1 LVRRALLGF
10 IEYSRENNANQ
21 LTQKT
26 ADSMV
31 NSLKLVLSDL
41 EVQERR
47 TMLTINQKENELLE
61 NDRIISDQLRKLRAE
76 IEQDEIKK
84 SVEQVAASQYLLQ
97 RTSMII
103 GGLGIVSVLTILV
116 FIALIMSDTKKS
128 QKYRQQLETSKNY
141 TEKLLKSREQIMAA
155 VTHDLR
161 SPLNTVIGYSDL
173 LSKSE
178 LSEKQKHYLTNLK
191 GSSDYILRLVNDLLD
206 LSKLEAGKMHMEK
219 LRFNIENVIN
229 ESIKNAIPTENP
241 KNITLEINVEE
252 RLRID
257 IISDPFRLQQILTNL
272 ISNAYKFT
280 EEGKIT
286 IQAELK
292 KINRNPNTLKMRVID
307 TGIGISNK
315 HQQFVFDEFSQ
326 GDNNIEKNYGGYGLG
341 LAITKK
347 LLSLLKGDIFVSSK
361 LGEGSTFTFYF
372 PIDFSET
379 NYIEILDTKKNKKA
393 TSLQNKRILIIDDE
407 PSQLALTGE
416 ILKNVGVTVITA
428 SQGGE
433 ALERLKEK
441 PVDLILTDIQ
451 MPGMDGFEF
460 LKKMKENSKISI
472 IPVIAVSGNT
482 DFSREEF
489 IKLGFAGKL
498 TKPYTVGDLLDL
510 IHQKI
515 KLKSAVI
522 YTQTPLTTKDNGHY
536 NLQDLLLFT
545 QGDANSLD
553 AILETFINSTYLSI
567 QEMED
572 ALHNNDLKK
581 ISGLAHKMLPM
592 FRQLKIYSCIP
603 HLEKLEN
610 LSEGDFAL
618 EKRIMY
624 VLKNSIDTVFSNLE
638 KELTV

>member
-1 LVRRALLGF
+1 
-10 IEYSRENNANQ
+10 
-21 LTQKT
+21 
-26 ADSMV
+26 
-31 NSLKLVLSDL
+31 
-41 EVQERR
+41 
-47 TMLTINQKENELLE
+47 
-61 NDRIISDQLRKLRAE
+61 
-76 IEQDEIKK
+76 
-84 SVEQVAASQYLLQ
+84 
-97 RTSMII
+97 
-103 GGLGIVSVLTILV
+103 
-116 FIALIMSDTKKS
+116 
-128 QKYRQQLETSKNY
+128 
-141 TEKLLKSREQIMAA
+141 
-155 VTHDLR
+155 
-161 SPLNTVIGYSDL
+161 
-173 LSKSE
+173 
-178 LSEKQKHYLTNLK
+178 
-191 GSSDYILRLVNDLLD
+191 
-206 LSKLEAGKMHMEK
+206 
-219 LRFNIENVIN
+219 
-229 ESIKNAIPTENP
+229 
-241 KNITLEINVEE
+241 
-252 RLRID
+252 
-257 IISDPFRLQQILTNL
+257 
-272 ISNAYKFT
+272 
-280 EEGKIT
+280 
-286 IQAELK
+286 
-292 KINRNPNTLKMRVID
+292 
-307 TGIGISNK
+307 
-315 HQQFVFDEFSQ
+315 
-326 GDNNIEKNYGGYGLG
+326 
-341 LAITKK
+341 
-347 LLSLLKGDIFVSSK
+347 VSSK